1 MKKLLAF
8 TAGIALAA
16 GLATTV
22 SAQEITL
29 RAVSFIPKNNPILVP
44 ANNWVAEVN
53 QAMKGKLQI
62 NWVGGSEVIPRNQL
76 LEAVRTGVLDI
87 AITVTAD
94 YQDQFLPAPA
104 YWLSRLSPSE
114 ERKSGFFNYMV
125 DEHKKLNVQLVGR
138 LQMSPFYLW
147 VKKEPKSLA
156 DLKGLK
162 MRTASLYDRFMRELG
177 MTPVNINAP
186 ETFTALE
193 GGVVD
198 GLGWPPQGVKAQ
210 GWSKHVKYA
219 IDLPFFEWSNTVALV
234 NLPKWNTLPEPTRKE
249 LSELTAA
256 FEPKMVKYFRDQ
268 IEDEWRAL
276 AAEGVKRVKFS
287 DAENKKYLDTAYEVE
302 WKALSAK
309 LPPDIVAKLKQISG
323 N

>member
-1 MKKLLAF
+1 MSKIFALVGVCLAV
-8 TAGIALAA
+8 A
-16 GLATTV
+16 GLAATA

-29 RAVSFIPKNNPILVP
+29 RAVSFIPKNNAILIP

-76 LEAVRTGVLDI
+76 LEAVKTGVLDM

-104 YWLSRLSPSE
+104 YWLSKISPTE
-114 ERKSGFFNYMV
+114 ERKSGFFDYMA
-125 DEHKKLNVQLVGR
+125 DEHKKLNLQLLGR

-147 VKKEPKSLA
+147 TKKEPKKLD

-177 MTPVNINAP
+177 MVPVNINAP
-186 ETFTALE
+186 ETYTALE

-198 GLGWPPQGVKAQ
+198 GLGWPPQGVKSQ
-210 GWSKHVKYA
+210 GWSKQVKYV
-219 IDLPFFEWSNTVALV
+219 IDLPFFEWSNTVVVV
-234 NLPKWNTLPEPTRKE
+234 NVPKWASLPEATRKE
-249 LSELTAA
+249 LMGLTAA

-268 IEDEWRAL
+268 IEGEWEEL
-276 AAEGVKRVKFS
+276 AKEGVKRVKFS
-287 DAENKKYLDTAYEVE
+287 DAENKKYLDTAYDVE
-302 WKALSAK
+302 WKALGTK
-309 LPPDIVAKLKQISG
+309 LPPDVVAKLKQMSG